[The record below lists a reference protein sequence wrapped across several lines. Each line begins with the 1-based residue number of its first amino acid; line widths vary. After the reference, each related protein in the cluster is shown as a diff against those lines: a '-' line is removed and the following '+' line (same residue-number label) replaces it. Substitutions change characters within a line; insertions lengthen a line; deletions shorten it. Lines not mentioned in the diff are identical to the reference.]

1 MQGVLAQYILEPL
14 AWMTTSIL
22 TIRPSEIATEHVMPK
37 IYKLLHHVQE
47 SRPVRCLTTSYGAI
61 VHRCNKTSFRTN
73 VNLVCDF
80 FISVIQSMK
89 LPEIKVH
96 PHLKARAEK
105 AIEMHIKK
113 RKHVMKSASK
123 VVGDASLP
131 AHLVEVIEA
140 KTPDLKVPAVNP
152 MKGLR
157 SKKMM

>member
-1 MQGVLAQYILEPL
+1 
-14 AWMTTSIL
+14 
-22 TIRPSEIATEHVMPK
+22 
-37 IYKLLHHVQE
+37 
-47 SRPVRCLTTSYGAI
+47 
-61 VHRCNKTSFRTN
+61 
-73 VNLVCDF
+73 
-80 FISVIQSMK
+80 MK